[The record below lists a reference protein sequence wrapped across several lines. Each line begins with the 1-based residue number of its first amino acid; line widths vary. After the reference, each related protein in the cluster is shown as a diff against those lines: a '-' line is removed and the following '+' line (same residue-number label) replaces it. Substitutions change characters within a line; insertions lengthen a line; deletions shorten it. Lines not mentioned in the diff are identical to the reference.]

1 MIKFS
6 HFKKI
11 SREYE
16 IIGDCMKSLCVGNYL
31 KLQTDVKLVPR
42 ACIYSYSDGQQG
54 FCTMLTVKTKKT
66 LGKPAARAGLK

>member
-1 MIKFS
+1 
-6 HFKKI
+6 
-11 SREYE
+11 
-16 IIGDCMKSLCVGNYL
+16 MKSLCVGNYL